1 MVFNSIEQLRSAIR
15 QPDFTDW
22 HLPLSEFETAFQVAP
37 EVGSPMSSQR
47 NEKVPRHSPGC
58 ALELPDGFVP

>member
-1 MVFNSIEQLRSAIR
+1 MVFNLAIEQLRSAIR

-37 EVGSPMSSQR
+37 EVGVIWV
-47 NEKVPRHSPGC
+47 EFTKK
-58 ALELPDGFVP
+58 